1 MSNNSDPVTRR
12 TARASSIEPDT
23 EAAKAYIQQW
33 LKDHPEIVNYSVE
46 VRKHCDGKMAVV
58 DYEEPLPPPTE

>member
-46 VRKHCDGKMAVV
+46 VRKHCDGKMAVIDFEV
-58 DYEEPLPPPTE
+58 PPDE